1 MPISQFYG
9 VLNDSQGKTPADVH
23 GGYLLEEGNWTSEDW
38 TSFYVTC
45 IHCIQEYVD
54 KGLVAFNDQ
63 VLYDRQLLAAA
74 SHDETLLQI
83 MQGFIEEVVRS
94 SGVCERDQVM
104 NLYQTNPDLER
115 YSDWSASWKTR
126 RFKDI
131 AAGMGY
137 QVNPGRTGNRWQ
149 QKVNGEMK
157 DFYELVRP
165 LQPEAPKD
173 QNGSPAIQTNA
184 EKAAAEEAP
193 VVKGGRFAGF
203 LFGK

>member
-1 MPISQFYG
+1 M
-9 VLNDSQGKTPADVH
+9 
-23 GGYLLEEGNWTSEDW
+23 
-38 TSFYVTC
+38 
-45 IHCIQEYVD
+45 
-54 KGLVAFNDQ
+54 
-63 VLYDRQLLAAA
+63 
-74 SHDETLLQI
+74 
-83 MQGFIEEVVRS
+83 IEEVVRS
-94 SGVCERDQVM
+94 GGVCERDQVM

-184 EKAAAEEAP
+184 EKAAADLLDNYQVLDIIVLIYSKFIP
-193 VVKGGRFAGF
+193 FSCKIFRAGSRSF
-203 LFGK
+203 L

>member
-1 MPISQFYG
+1 MNGSP
-9 VLNDSQGKTPADVH
+9 QG
-23 GGYLLEEGNWTSEDW
+23 S
-38 TSFYVTC
+38 
-45 IHCIQEYVD
+45 
-54 KGLVAFNDQ
+54 
-63 VLYDRQLLAAA
+63 
-74 SHDETLLQI
+74 
-83 MQGFIEEVVRS
+83 IEEVVRS
-94 SGVCERDQVM
+94 GGVCERDQVM

-165 LQPEAPKD
+165 LQPDAP
-173 QNGSPAIQTNA
+173 QTQEGSGAIQTNA
-184 EKAAAEEAP
+184 EKA
-193 VVKGGRFAGF
+193 GR
-203 LFGK
+203 

>member
-1 MPISQFYG
+1 
-9 VLNDSQGKTPADVH
+9 
-23 GGYLLEEGNWTSEDW
+23 
-38 TSFYVTC
+38 
-45 IHCIQEYVD
+45 
-54 KGLVAFNDQ
+54 
-63 VLYDRQLLAAA
+63 
-74 SHDETLLQI
+74 
-83 MQGFIEEVVRS
+83 
-94 SGVCERDQVM
+94 M

-115 YSDWSASWKTR
+115 YSDWSASWQTR

-149 QKVNGEMK
+149 QRVNGEMK

-173 QNGSPAIQTNA
+173 QNGSPAIQTNS
-184 EKAAAEEAP
+184 EKAAANEPP

-203 LFGK
+203 LFGEED